1 MDKTELKKKMI
12 EIFIQAEKDG
22 MKFGTSEK
30 FNIMDIMELMAT
42 VILEELVLVST
53 GIGIKK
59 ENILKELERYYDAQ
73 IVIINKYKE
82 ELYKFVEK
90 AMLDNSNPLATYK
103 EVFDTALKEM
113 AKTNNI
119 TESTVVSYD
128 PEPTINTFIPPVD
141 KSKLN

>member
-30 FNIMDIMELMAT
+30 FNIMDVMELMAT

>member
-30 FNIMDIMELMAT
+30 FNIMDVMELMAT

-119 TESTVVSYD
+119 PESTVVAYD